1 LIARNEAG
9 RIAAAVRS
17 VIPWVDEVLV
27 LDGGSEDGT
36 REVAAAAGARVLE
49 HPFDGFVTQKQRATQ
64 LAEHDLVFALDA
76 DERID
81 QELGSAIAA
90 VRDAPPHS
98 GVVGWWVRRRNY
110 LDGQPLV
117 ASGWYPDRRV
127 RLFDRRFATWAGCE
141 PHDVIALAGRS
152 DVLGGHIHHD
162 PDRST
167 EQYRRSTAAHAR
179 RRARS
184 LVHQRREIAPWTPW
198 LHGLGHFVRKLLLA
212 SAWRD
217 GRRGLTV
224 AWVGALGVVAKY
236 RLAARG
242 SAESEGQ

>member
-17 VIPWVDEVLV
+17 VSPWVDEVLV
-27 LDGGSEDGT
+27 LDGGSVDGT

-49 HPFDGFVTQKQRATQ
+49 HPFDGFISQKRRATQ
-64 LAEHDLVFALDA
+64 LAGHDLVFALDA

-81 QELGSAIAA
+81 EELGSAIAA
-90 VRDAPPHS
+90 VRDS
-98 GVVGWWVRRRNY
+98 GAKRDVVGWWVRRRNY

-117 ASGWYPDRRV
+117 ASGWYPDLRV

-141 PHDVIALAGRS
+141 PHDHVVLAGRAET
-152 DVLGGHIHHD
+152 LPGHIHHD
-162 PDRST
+162 PDRSI
-167 EQYRRSTAAHAR
+167 EQFRQSTAAHAR

-184 LVHQRREIAPWTPW
+184 LSQERRQIAPWTPW
-198 LHGLGHFVRKLLLA
+198 LRGLGHLVRKLLLA

-217 GRRGLTV
+217 GRRGFTV

-236 RLAARG
+236 RLAARDG
-242 SAESEGQ
+242 AESEGQ